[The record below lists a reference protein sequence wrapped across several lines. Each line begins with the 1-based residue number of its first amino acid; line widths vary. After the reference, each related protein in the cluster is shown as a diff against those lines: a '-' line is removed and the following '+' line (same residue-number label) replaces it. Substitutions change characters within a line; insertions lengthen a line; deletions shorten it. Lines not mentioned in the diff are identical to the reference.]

1 MKLKQGLNY
10 AHKDC
15 KGHCQ
20 FYLDRNTSERAVDV
34 ELGSNLLITKLKL
47 VIIKFFISPAFAVAA
62 PVCGIHF
69 LFYYLRRK
77 IYCVSCRKYRF
88 KLHNIHLVYYYLDNS
103 SRVELYVQV
112 MFAALFLVHSD
123 AVEINLVLCV
133 EL

>member
-1 MKLKQGLNY
+1 MKLKQGFNY
-10 AHKDC
+10 AHKAS
-15 KGHCQ
+15 KGHRQ

-47 VIIKFFISPAFAVAA
+47 VIIKFFSSPAFAVAA

-88 KLHNIHLVYYYLDNS
+88 KILHNIHLVYYISTQLK
-103 SRVELYVQV
+103 
-112 MFAALFLVHSD
+112 
-123 AVEINLVLCV
+123 
-133 EL
+133 